1 MSLFWY
7 LILALY
13 LVGFLVT
20 SLYAA
25 VRLVHSGPTYVSLSS
40 LDGEDW
46 TTLAVASVFWPLAW
60 LVALWVLA
68 AKSLLRADVQRRL
81 KGLGANYEEKG
92 TTTDD

>member
-7 LILALY
+7 LMLALY
-13 LVGFLVT
+13 LAGGLAT

-25 VRLVHSGPTYVSLSS
+25 VRLVRSGPTYVSLSS

-46 TTLAVASVFWPLAW
+46 TALAVASVLWPLAW

-68 AKSLLRADVQRRL
+68 ATSLLRADVHRQL
-81 KGLGANYEEKG
+81 KGLGATYEEKG
-92 TTTDD
+92 TTDD